1 MIYCKK
7 RPDGMSEVNFTGEG
21 KVVFDEIATLL
32 HQMYREGY
40 EISPEIA
47 AIIQKAMQEMV
58 QSDSPVWNLQ
68 EICGQM
74 QTDMEG
80 HYDRLCRSAR
90 HFGLEAQKKKTCEEM
105 RELSEL
111 LGEFQIPDKLLHTCR
126 VEELADVYNML
137 DQLCILWDCEKEV
150 KEIAEKKMIRTMER
164 IESGFYQKNGAGCHT

>member
-58 QSDSPVWNLQ
+58 QSDSPVWNL
-68 EICGQM
+68 
-74 QTDMEG
+74 
-80 HYDRLCRSAR
+80 S
-90 HFGLEAQKKKTCEEM
+90 EM
-105 RELSEL
+105 NSSVQPE
-111 LGEFQIPDKLLHTCR
+111 R
-126 VEELADVYNML
+126 VES
-137 DQLCILWDCEKEV
+137 
-150 KEIAEKKMIRTMER
+150 R
-164 IESGFYQKNGAGCHT
+164 GCT